1 MLKQTIAGGDVKVG
15 RCYVVT
21 CKSIGVSIEQRLQVG
36 VWAELD
42 SLGAGA
48 EEQVAP
54 PEGTSV
60 AFAWGRGAMPS
71 AMHVGMQKE
80 KS

>member
-1 MLKQTIAGGDVKVG
+1 MCENV
-15 RCYVVT
+15 
-21 CKSIGVSIEQRLQVG
+21 GVSIQQRLQVG

-48 EEQVAP
+48 EGQVAL

-60 AFAWGRGAMPS
+60 ALVAWGWGD
-71 AMHVGMQKE
+71 Q
-80 KS
+80 